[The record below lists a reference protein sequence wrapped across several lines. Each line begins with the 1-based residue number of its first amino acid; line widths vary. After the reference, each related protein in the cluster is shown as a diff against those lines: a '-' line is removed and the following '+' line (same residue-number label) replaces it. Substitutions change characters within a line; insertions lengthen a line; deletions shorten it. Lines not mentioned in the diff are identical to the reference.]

1 MLPKRRLALQLTP
14 LLDLLLIVMFSQY
27 IENRHRT
34 VAAQE
39 ALAAREKAL
48 DMRQAEADAR
58 IEQRRQALEKD
69 VDDQKASLAELGR
82 TYDEKFR
89 SIINQHHQI
98 GSILAE
104 SLNLPGNVMAEILK
118 LRTSGSPDD
127 AERLQEATER
137 LQKLMQARGEEI
149 FRFMLQVDEMQKHVT
164 IWEIHV
170 QANGQAL
177 ITDSQQS
184 FVTDFSSDADLVS
197 RLFESSKSF
206 SEPKTLIVVLADVER
221 RAGRGPPPGHRRNAF
236 VDGTTSQRRR
246 TARDGMISQSLVI
259 VLRVHCSIQ
268 RKHLRLKPLVTLS
281 HRRMT
286 NKVARLFLPGNHGE
300 NRRATLFVPAHREC

>member
-27 IENRHRT
+27 IENRHRS

-39 ALAAREKAL
+39 TLAAREKEMDTRLA
-48 DMRQAEADAR
+48 AEDAR
-58 IEQRRQALEKD
+58 MEQRRLALEKD
-69 VDDQKASLAELGR
+69 VADQKASLAELAR

-89 SIINQHHQI
+89 SIVNQHHQI

-104 SLNLPGNVMAEILK
+104 SLNLPGNVITEVLK
-118 LRTSGSPDD
+118 LRTSGSSDD
-127 AERLQEATER
+127 AQRLQDAAER

-149 FRFMLQVDEMQKHVT
+149 LRFMLQVDEMQKHVT

-170 QANGQAL
+170 QENGQAF

-184 FVTDFSSDADLVS
+184 FVTDFSSDAELAA

-206 SEPKTLIVVLADVER
+206 SEPKSLIVVLLTWSDAQ
-221 RAGRGPPPGHRRNAF
+221 A
-236 VDGTTSQRRR
+236 
-246 TARDGMISQSLVI
+246 
-259 VLRVHCSIQ
+259 
-268 RKHLRLKPLVTLS
+268 
-281 HRRMT
+281 
-286 NKVARLFLPGNHGE
+286 VAR
-300 NRRATLFVPAHREC
+300 RRATDAMPLLMEQLRRDAGGTRWYDFSIIGYRAQGSLFNSAKPQTP

>member
-27 IENRHRT
+27 IENRHRS

-39 ALAAREKAL
+39 TLAAREKEM
-48 DMRQAEADAR
+48 DMRLAAEDAR
-58 IEQRRQALEKD
+58 MEQRRLALEKD
-69 VDDQKASLAELGR
+69 VADQKASLSELAR

-104 SLNLPGNVMAEILK
+104 SLNLPGNVVTEVLK
-118 LRTSGSPDD
+118 LRTSGSSDD
-127 AERLQEATER
+127 AKRLQAAAER

-170 QANGQAL
+170 QENGQAF

-184 FVTDFSSDADLVS
+184 FVTDFSSDAELAA

-206 SEPKTLIVVLADVER
+206 SEPKSLIVVL
-221 RAGRGPPPGHRRNAF
+221 
-236 VDGTTSQRRR
+236 
-246 TARDGMISQSLVI
+246 
-259 VLRVHCSIQ
+259 
-268 RKHLRLKPLVTLS
+268 LS
-281 HRRMT
+281 W
-286 NKVARLFLPGNHGE
+286 NDAQAVAR
-300 NRRATLFVPAHREC
+300 RRATDAMPLLMEQLRRDAGGTRWYDFSIIGYRAQGSLFNSAKPQTP

>member
-1 MLPKRRLALQLTP
+1 MLPKRRLAMQLTP

-27 IENRHRT
+27 IENRHRS

-39 ALAAREKAL
+39 TLAAREKSL
-48 DMRQAEADAR
+48 ETRQAEEDVR
-58 IEQRRQALEKD
+58 LDERRLALETD
-69 VDDQKASLAELGR
+69 IADQKASLVELGR

-104 SLNLPGNVMAEILK
+104 SLNLPGNVMTEVLK
-118 LRTSGSPDD
+118 LRTSGSSDD
-127 AERLQEATER
+127 AKRLQDAAER

-170 QANGQAL
+170 QENGQAF

-184 FVTDFSSDADLVS
+184 FVTDFSSEVDLAA

-206 SEPKTLIVVLADVER
+206 TDPKTLIVVLLTWSDAQ
-221 RAGRGPPPGHRRNAF
+221 A
-236 VDGTTSQRRR
+236 
-246 TARDGMISQSLVI
+246 
-259 VLRVHCSIQ
+259 
-268 RKHLRLKPLVTLS
+268 
-281 HRRMT
+281 
-286 NKVARLFLPGNHGE
+286 VAR
-300 NRRATLFVPAHREC
+300 RRATDAMPLLMEQLRRDAGGTRWYDFSIIGYRAQGSLFNSAKPQTP